1 VIKIPRRQFLH
12 LGAGAAAL
20 PVVSWKAWAQ
30 AYPSRPVG
38 LIVPSAAG
46 GGSDTPAILKAA
58 WRRASF
64 DFLGFEQF
72 RGDREGGE
80 GFEADRP

>member
-1 VIKIPRRQFLH
+1 MWPISE
-12 LGAGAAAL
+12 ATAEANS
-20 PVVSWKAWAQ
+20 VSGML
-30 AYPSRPVG
+30 R
-38 LIVPSAAG
+38 PSAFAA
-46 GGSDTPAILKAA
+46 AILKVA

-64 DFLGFEQF
+64 DFPGFEPF

>member
-1 VIKIPRRQFLH
+1 ML
-12 LGAGAAAL
+12 AL
-20 PVVSWKAWAQ
+20 RGEFKVSCH
-30 AYPSRPVG
+30 
-38 LIVPSAAG
+38 I
-46 GGSDTPAILKAA
+46 PAILKVA